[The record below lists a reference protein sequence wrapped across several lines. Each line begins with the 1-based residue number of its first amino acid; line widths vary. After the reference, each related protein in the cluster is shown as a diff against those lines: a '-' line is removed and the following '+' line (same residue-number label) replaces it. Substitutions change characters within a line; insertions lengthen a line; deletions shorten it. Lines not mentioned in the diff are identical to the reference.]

1 MSESTTAS
9 VATPPA
15 QPSFWEDLIDI
26 FFSPAGVFRR
36 WQYKSV
42 WPPMLFVA
50 IAMGVIVA
58 LTFNTLEP
66 VFDAEIMRSAALQAK
81 KSGLPTPTPEQLALG
96 RRIGIAIARYGISII
111 TLLSIFVVGSVAFVV
126 GKMFKSMQTYHAA
139 LVVAAWAYM
148 PRLLGTVA
156 NGIQGLL
163 MDTSKMTSVQS
174 LSLGPV
180 RFFDP
185 DATNPLLFQVLG
197 RFDLMIIWETVLLA
211 VGLYVTGKV
220 SKSNA
225 ALFGVAIWFVGGLL
239 VLRQGYLAM

>member
-9 VATPPA
+9 VATQPA

-26 FFSPAGVFRR
+26 FVAPAGVFRR
-36 WQYKSV
+36 WQHKSV

-50 IAMGVIVA
+50 IVIGLIVA
-58 LTFNTLEP
+58 LTFNVLEP
-66 VFDAEIMRSAALQAK
+66 VFDAEFARGVAQSA
-81 KSGLPTPTPEQLALG
+81 KSSGRPAPTPDQLAV
-96 RRIGIAIARYGISII
+96 ARKFGMVFAKYGVSVI
-111 TLLSIFVVGSVAFVV
+111 TLFTMFIVGSIAYVVG
-126 GKMFKSMQTYHAA
+126 MLFKSKQTYHAA

-156 NGIQGLL
+156 NAVQGLL
-163 MDTSKMTSVQS
+163 MDASQMKSVQA

-185 DATNPLLFQVLG
+185 DTTNPLLFQVLG
-197 RFDLMIIWETVLLA
+197 RLDLMILWETALLA
-211 VGLYVTGKV
+211 IGLYVTGKV

-225 ALFGVAIWFVGGLL
+225 ALF
-239 VLRQGYLAM
+239 